1 MGTGLTVP
9 RRNAS
14 SCCACAQDADDDDD
28 DKAMDMID
36 EDYAAEH
43 NYRVY

>member
-1 MGTGLTVP
+1 MDVI
-9 RRNAS
+9 
-14 SCCACAQDADDDDD
+14 DEDDDDQ
-28 DKAMDMID
+28 AMDMID